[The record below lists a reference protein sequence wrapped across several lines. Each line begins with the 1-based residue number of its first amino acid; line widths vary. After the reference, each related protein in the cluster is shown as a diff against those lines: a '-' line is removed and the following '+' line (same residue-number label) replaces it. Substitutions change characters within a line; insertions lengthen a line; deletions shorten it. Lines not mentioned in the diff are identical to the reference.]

1 MLRHEKRKLLKLFQN
16 RHFSYRGSSNVVI
29 DTPNKGLADSHESRF
44 NATEIEPISIRPRA
58 VIKYDII
65 SF

>member
-1 MLRHEKRKLLKLFQN
+1 MLRHEKRKLLKYSKIGI
-16 RHFSYRGSSNVVI
+16 SYRGSSNVVI